1 MIKTEKP
8 QTQFIQVVKR
18 WWWLLVLAPLVAG
31 SISYYLTKDE
41 PVLYEAETQLM
52 IGPGLD
58 TPNPDLNSLR
68 TSGYLAQTYKKLAAT
83 DTFLQSVIGDVNVN
97 MSTNQLTRMIDLTTD
112 PNSLILT
119 IDVQS
124 EDPKLA
130 INIANAVAKELLA
143 MSPANPNSPAAI
155 MMVQNRAQIN
165 TLEETIKQTEAKI
178 SSLETDLQNLDAQAY
193 TVIDPQYQ
201 TLDATENWVKYL
213 ETEYQKLT
221 SVVAQSQM
229 GNQILNELVKNSLLR
244 LNNLEDELHRT
255 DPDLQHLVL
264 AQIDAEN
271 THLSALQNTLQEMQQ
286 YIEGKPL
293 EEYIQSIQANIAD
306 LNKKYSD
313 IVYYDITNRR
323 FLSDQIT
330 AERIR
335 LTNAEKI
342 AADRQLQVSI
352 RLSDERSRLS
362 AMKAL
367 PVTERLEKRQLIS
380 DQINI
385 ESGRLTTMQ
394 NSRTTLSDTL
404 LQSWTN
410 QVQITQLAS
419 TTTKVPSNFQ
429 LIVLSACIAGLAAA
443 MAFVLAIEYF
453 DDFAHYVRDL
463 ETEFGIP
470 LLGRI
475 QTTSSKNI
483 LQDLYSYQSVVKTL
497 PPSVAAD
504 DYRLLVVK
512 MLLRLILLTPRKAR
526 MTTARSSNAG
536 RIKDLSLLILH
547 CLVRS

>member
-1 MIKTEKP
+1 MIKPEKP
-8 QTQFIQVVKR
+8 QPQFIQMLKR
-18 WWWLLVLAPLVAG
+18 WWWLLVLAPLLAG
-31 SISYYLTKDE
+31 ATSYYLTKDE
-41 PVLYEAETQLM
+41 PTLYEAEAQLM

-68 TSGYLAQTYKKLAAT
+68 TSGFLAQTYKKLAAT
-83 DTFLQSVIGDVNVN
+83 DNFLQTVIGDLKVN
-97 MSTNQLTRMIDLTTD
+97 MSTNHLSGMIDVSTD

-124 EDPKLA
+124 EDPELA
-130 INIANAVAKELLA
+130 MKIANAVAKELLA

-155 MMVQNRAQIN
+155 MMVQNRAQVKA
-165 TLEETIKQTEAKI
+165 LEETIKQTESKI
-178 SSLETDLQNLDAQAY
+178 SALESDLQNLDQQAI
-193 TVIDPQYQ
+193 TVIDPQYEN
-201 TLDATENWVKYL
+201 LDATENWVKYL
-213 ETEYQKLT
+213 ESEYQKLT
-221 SVVAQSQM
+221 SVAAQSQM
-229 GNQILNELVKNSLLR
+229 GNQILNELIKNSLLR
-244 LNNLEDELHRT
+244 VNDLETDLHKT

-271 THLSALQNTLQEMQQ
+271 NHLSALQNTLQEMQQ

-313 IVYYDITNRR
+313 IASYDITNRR
-323 FLSDQIT
+323 FVSDQIA

-385 ESGRLTTMQ
+385 ESGHLTTMQ
-394 NSRTTLSDTL
+394 NSRATLSDTL

-453 DDFAHYVRDL
+453 DESAHYVRDL
-463 ETEFGIP
+463 ETEFDIP

-475 QTTSSKNI
+475 QTNRSKYI
-483 LQDLYSYQSVVKTL
+483 LQRLYSYQSTAKTL
-497 PPSVAAD
+497 PESVTEN
-504 DYRLLVVK
+504 DYRLMVVK
-512 MLLRLILLTPRKAR
+512 MLFRLN
-526 MTTARSSNAG
+526 S
-536 RIKDLSLLILH
+536 
-547 CLVRS
+547 